1 MALINC
7 PECGREGISSSA
19 VACPNCGFDIRG
31 WQKKLEDEK
40 LAIEKDE
47 KAKENLR
54 IQAEKEEANRQRII
68 NSIPDPTMYG
78 KIKYYVIIG
87 AVGILFAIA
96 GGPGWFVIALLGCGA
111 YFGYS
116 YMDYKKW
123 LDDPET
129 YKIDK
134 AMQLAEKN
142 AAMGSTEV
150 IQPTT
155 VNGNGVLFCPKCGS
169 EDISKQIFQE
179 NRGSKT
185 VTHTS
190 SRYKEVGHGCLW
202 WLLIGWWWWI
212 VDLWLWIWFF
222 IPRLILR
229 LFAAPFKK
237 KKYKGK
243 STSVSETVNDI
254 SYRTVC
260 TCQKCGHT
268 WSS

>member
-129 YKIDK
+129 YK
-134 AMQLAEKN
+134 
-142 AAMGSTEV
+142 
-150 IQPTT
+150 
-155 VNGNGVLFCPKCGS
+155 
-169 EDISKQIFQE
+169 
-179 NRGSKT
+179 
-185 VTHTS
+185 
-190 SRYKEVGHGCLW
+190 
-202 WLLIGWWWWI
+202 LIK
-212 VDLWLWIWFF
+212 
-222 IPRLILR
+222 RC
-229 LFAAPFKK
+229 
-237 KKYKGK
+237 
-243 STSVSETVNDI
+243 S
-254 SYRTVC
+254 
-260 TCQKCGHT
+260 
-268 WSS
+268 